1 MRAREQASA
10 VLGEMMNTAGG
21 TIDDEWMTLTRSG
34 LMPLCAGF
42 LPCCDQVSRGW
53 RFANFSSLLYILPCG
68 LRDHLD
74 YYRPIRAPW
83 VLRALPSS
91 LLRVEPCTLRIFPAE
106 RLFTAHMPETCQFN
120 LHEINE
126 LGLTNIHCICFSSS

>member
-10 VLGEMMNTAGG
+10 ALGEMMNTAGG

-53 RFANFSSLLYILPCG
+53 RFANFSSLLC
-68 LRDHLD
+68 
-74 YYRPIRAPW
+74 
-83 VLRALPSS
+83 
-91 LLRVEPCTLRIFPAE
+91 IFPHSSAYIIADPRE
-106 RLFTAHMPETCQFN
+106 CSGCCKCFHPLSYALSHVRYESFQSSGWLRRTCLRCASSAVN
-120 LHEINE
+120 LHEIDE
-126 LGLTNIHCICFSSS
+126 LGLTNTYKIFPSSS